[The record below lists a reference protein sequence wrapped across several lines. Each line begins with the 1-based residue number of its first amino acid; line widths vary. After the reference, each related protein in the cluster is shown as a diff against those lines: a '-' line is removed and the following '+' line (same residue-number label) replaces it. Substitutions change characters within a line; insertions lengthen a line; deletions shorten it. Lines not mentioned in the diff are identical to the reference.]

1 MKKIFEWFKA
11 FFAVDNTVNENTVM
25 GVLFTVVLI
34 VGVFIG
40 LAQESIWV
48 LAGMVLT
55 FFGLGAL
62 KK

>member
-1 MKKIFEWFKA
+1 
-11 FFAVDNTVNENTVM
+11 VNENTVI

>member
-1 MKKIFEWFKA
+1 MKWFKA
-11 FFAVDNTVNENTVM
+11 FFAVDNEVNEDTVM
-25 GVLFTVVLI
+25 GALFAVVLI
-34 VGVFIG
+34 VGIFLSI
-40 LAQESIWV
+40 AQESIWV